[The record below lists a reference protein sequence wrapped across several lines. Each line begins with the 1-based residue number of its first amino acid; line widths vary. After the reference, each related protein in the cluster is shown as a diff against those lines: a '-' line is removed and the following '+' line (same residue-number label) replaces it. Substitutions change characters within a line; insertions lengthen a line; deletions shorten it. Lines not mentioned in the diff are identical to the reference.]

1 MHVEM
6 KPEQWQALMDILV
19 NAPAPLRITQPI
31 VQTIIEQLNAQQQVA
46 QQATVNGKGEEA
58 AKVN

>member
-19 NAPAPLRITQPI
+19 NAPAPLRVTQPI
-31 VQTIIEQLNAQQQVA
+31 VQTIVEQLNAQQQAA
-46 QQATVNGKGEEA
+46 QQPINGKGEEA